1 MFKGKSFNTFV
12 KTELVEEGKYRACG
26 VVVAKRS
33 VDLKEWEE
41 RRVGIVA
48 YGPNEEEAVGDV
60 YLTIS
65 AILEKCKNDLF
76 NMAESEVY
84 VDENFGKFYSEN

>member
-12 KTELVEEGKYRACG
+12 KTELVEEGKYKASGIIVSR
-26 VVVAKRS
+26 RS
-33 VDLKEWEE
+33 TDLVEWEE

-48 YGPNEEEAVGDV
+48 YGPDEQEAVGDV
-60 YLTIS
+60 YVTIS
-65 AILEKCKNDLF
+65 AILEKCNNDLF